1 MAVKRKE
8 EKREG
13 KKERQWERWSIQGLF
28 YIINTF
34 TKK

>member
-8 EKREG
+8 EKREE
-13 KKERQWERWSIQGLF
+13 KERQWERWSIQGLF